1 MTKELNVKFVKTIVS
16 VRIDLNSEPSFTN
29 DQVLKGPY
37 FPILNVKHMKM
48 LMQWNAVKFVQ

>member
-48 LMQWNAVKFVQ
+48 LMQ